1 MNAAPAAAITLTLTS
16 VTPRRT
22 RARDVFSVAATGA
35 AAGFDAA
42 ATASS
47 FCTAGAA
54 AGLGAASCA
63 SAHEVASPRE
73 QPICQSSKARLSLY
87 AGQARAGRRAERRAA
102 ALQVGDAAR
111 RIARAGP
118 QPAIAGLRAAFRR
131 SRVAGIVEVF
141 ERAL

>member
-73 QPICQSSKARLSLY
+73 QPICQSLKARLSLS
-87 AGQARAGRRAERRAA
+87 AEQARSRQLLPSPAA
-102 ALQVGDAAR
+102 QALSRISPAR
-111 RIARAGP
+111 
-118 QPAIAGLRAAFRR
+118 
-131 SRVAGIVEVF
+131 S
-141 ERAL
+141 ALALVP